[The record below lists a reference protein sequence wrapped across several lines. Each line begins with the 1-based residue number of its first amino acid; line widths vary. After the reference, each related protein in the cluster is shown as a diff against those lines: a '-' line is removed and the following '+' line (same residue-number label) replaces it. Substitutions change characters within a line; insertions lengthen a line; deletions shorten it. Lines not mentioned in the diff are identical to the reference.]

1 MAAKAKAAA
10 RRAAAAKKIPA
21 SNVNATSS
29 KTTSFAIHDP
39 SRPPPLNPKD
49 QIVFKQILHQYESK
63 NYSAALKNCEAL
75 LSKYPGHGETTAMAG
90 LLHHSMNNKAHGYLL
105 VKAGMKADLKSHIV
119 WHVYGIMTRADRNY
133 VEAVKS
139 YNQALRLDPENHNIL
154 RDLAVLQIQVRQ
166 YEAYV
171 ESRWKLL
178 RANRRSRNAW
188 MSLVMAYVLNKQK
201 GAALEV
207 LNTMENFEVVHEPQ
221 RSFERSE
228 LVLFKSSLLPPSQAL
243 EANYLSQLGRVEA
256 AEWAWLDLL
265 DINDESRVY
274 LLGYLKIRTSDQA
287 EAVLNDLIKLAER
300 YPGSGLIK
308 RTILDYTTGADFDR
322 ELKAYL
328 SSRLTKGIPSVYN
341 DLKPLLSDNE
351 KSLSIKTIA
360 EEIYAELE
368 ENGKLSLS
376 TTSNLEPPSTLVW
389 ALHFLSQLYSSRRF
403 NMTEKALEVTQKAIS
418 HTPSLPDLYIS
429 LSRIYKRQGS
439 FQKAAE
445 AMRAARDLDGQDRY
459 LNSKCAKYVLQS
471 IGSETPN
478 EELRIKLL
486 QESRGLIELFTR
498 NDAPDPV
505 SDLLDMQAVWYL
517 MAEANVALR
526 ISDWGIALKRLHQVV
541 EIFRQ
546 WEEDQYDFHTYCIRK
561 STFQA
566 YTDLIK
572 YENSLYNQPIYYL
585 AISKAISI
593 YLILHDRNASKDPKI
608 TEYNILVLPISHS
621 DKKETS
627 NSEETLNKTEN
638 EPNKSKKA
646 LKKAKMAEIKAKAH
660 AAFEAKKAMS
670 KIKNDQTN
678 STSTEVVPPI
688 VDDDPTGERLLKTER
703 PLEVANEL
711 LKAIENN
718 IPAETEAKNGQ
729 FREIYK
735 GVHLLRFEIEF
746 RKENPLLAL
755 KALLKA
761 HSLSLPAEAVDSKV
775 FNAAAKLKLKYLQNG
790 DRGSSA
796 PIEVI
801 SNLLRKE
808 LESITQLE
816 PPAGATSRLA
826 KAESLVAEQKLSGAE
841 KSNQAQVEE
850 NIFKLLEE
858 CENSEWKI
866 AIKGFKLLKTL
877 KSDRLNEFRERAT
890 GIWNMVDDFK
900 PKTEHNLING
910 KSHCAT
916 QNDASVD
923 VDFFE

>member
-243 EANYLSQLGRVEA
+243 EYLEKNSNFVLDRSRYMITRANYLSQLGRVEA

-328 SSRLTKGIPSVYN
+328 SSRLTKGIPS
-341 DLKPLLSDNE
+341 
-351 KSLSIKTIA
+351 
-360 EEIYAELE
+360 
-368 ENGKLSLS
+368 
-376 TTSNLEPPSTLVW
+376 
-389 ALHFLSQLYSSRRF
+389 LYSSRRF

-541 EIFRQ
+541 EN
-546 WEEDQYDFHTYCIRK
+546 
-561 STFQA
+561 
-566 YTDLIK
+566 LIK

-790 DRGSSA
+790 DRRSSA